1 MRDRAV
7 KFIAP
12 LCPSEVLEI
21 FDRSINNILYF
32 NDKRLNYFRN
42 ELKFYQMEKEKHV
55 VMIEERDALIAVYK
69 ERDMSE
75 EEKRKMA
82 WKHRQ
87 ARNDKM
93 KKFDES
99 IDELFTYEALAVKKI
114 EQPYIISQGE
124 EERDRE
130 DEERTMNFRRMNWL
144 EKDMEL
150 MMRLIN
156 LDVSETLKQ
165 QAQMNVDGMLTVVGE
180 HLKEGVGLGIQ
191 NQIANFHIRIEE
203 ILKENQKL
211 LKAKAPEKIDRCYQT
226 EQWNMERYLDELE
239 SLKRQR
245 WILDKENKESK
256 EKLEGNKERI
266 KRLKDDLARFIKK
279 V

>member
-1 MRDRAV
+1 
-7 KFIAP
+7 
-12 LCPSEVLEI
+12 
-21 FDRSINNILYF
+21 
-32 NDKRLNYFRN
+32 
-42 ELKFYQMEKEKHV
+42 
-55 VMIEERDALIAVYK
+55 
-69 ERDMSE
+69 
-75 EEKRKMA
+75 
-82 WKHRQ
+82 
-87 ARNDKM
+87 
-93 KKFDES
+93 
-99 IDELFTYEALAVKKI
+99 
-114 EQPYIISQGE
+114 
-124 EERDRE
+124 
-130 DEERTMNFRRMNWL
+130 MNFRRMNWL

-279 V
+279 VQTMESKEKMIDQIMQEKDKQMVDLK